1 MPVKN
6 AFKEEAFMV
15 RILYEEMKGQPI
27 PLVAD
32 LFLKTIIPS
41 IEEESLQAYQDMIT
55 PLKYKP
61 EATED
66 DILESWRDV
75 KNNLFFTKG
84 YTDIF
89 KDNMIDG
96 LWIAYTSFT
105 KIFEKYPGPD
115 FLAPYMQVF
124 TYKRKK
130 FWIIKEADHVIFITP
145 DEY

>member
-1 MPVKN
+1 
-6 AFKEEAFMV
+6 
-15 RILYEEMKGQPI
+15 
-27 PLVAD
+27 
-32 LFLKTIIPS
+32 
-41 IEEESLQAYQDMIT
+41 MIT

-130 FWIIKEADHVIFITP
+130 FWIMRIDCVLKNGANFERKLYFSMAEKIALENNKMKKIILPT
-145 DEY
+145 